1 MPAIRMSQGKPPS
14 DLRRIGLP
22 CSSSMSSGT
31 RTPSASFRPDRPH
44 LRKGGTMSM
53 NERLQKRL
61 RKDRPMTSISLR
73 VPEDVIEDL
82 KAIAPTLGFSGY
94 QALIKAYI
102 GQGLRKDLARLENDQ
117 VKLVVESLRRHGVD
131 DQVIAE
137 AIAEVKAKTA

>member
-1 MPAIRMSQGKPPS
+1 
-14 DLRRIGLP
+14 
-22 CSSSMSSGT
+22 
-31 RTPSASFRPDRPH
+31 
-44 LRKGGTMSM
+44 MSM